1 MLQHKEFSYV
11 FLEYWLK
18 LHSVKKGFLHITIC
32 AALLAVAASC
42 GNEPA
47 ANKPTDNLVSGTI
60 DISADETYR
69 PIIEQQKQVF
79 DSSFPDAHVNIHYKS
94 ETECIKDFL
103 NDKARLIL
111 VTRELSKDEKA
122 MLEGKKIVATSL
134 AVAKDAVAVVVNKAA
149 TDTVLSRSQL
159 QGIVAG
165 TYNKKYTVVFDN
177 QGSSTV
183 RYVTDSL
190 MAGGKLGSNV
200 FAAKGNDSVI
210 HYVANNPNAIGFV
223 GVSYISDYNDP
234 EGLAF
239 IKDVRVLAIVNDST
253 KKEFQPY
260 QAYIAPNWYPLTR
273 KLYYIHRETYQGLG
287 TGFAKFLS
295 EERGQLV
302 FKQARL
308 FPLRSNIIFREA
320 GVDTKPR

>member
-1 MLQHKEFSYV
+1 MLQHKEFPYV

-18 LHSVKKGFLHITIC
+18 LQSVKKGLLYTILC
-32 AALLAVAASC
+32 TTLLATAASC
-42 GNEPA
+42 GNDKPSD
-47 ANKPTDNLVSGTI
+47 KPTDNLVSGII
-60 DISADETYR
+60 DISVDETYK

-103 NDKARLIL
+103 SGNARLIL
-111 VTRELSKDEKA
+111 VTRDLSKEEKA
-122 MLEGKKIVATSL
+122 VLESNKIVSTSL
-134 AVAKDAVAVVVNKAA
+134 AVAKDAMAVIMNKAS
-149 TDTVLSRSQL
+149 TDTILSRSQL
-159 QGIVAG
+159 QGIITGV
-165 TYNKKYTVVFDN
+165 YNKKYTVVFDN

-190 MAGGKLGSNV
+190 LAGGKLGSNV
-200 FAAKGNDSVI
+200 YAAKGNDSVI
-210 HYVANNPNAIGFV
+210 QYVAGNPDAIGFV

-239 IKDVRVLAIVNDST
+239 IKNVRVVAIVNDST
-253 KKEFQPY
+253 KKEYQPY

-273 KLYYIHRETYQGLG
+273 KLYYIHRETYPGLG

-295 EERGQLV
+295 EERGQLI

-320 GVDTKPR
+320 GVNTKSQ